1 MSAPEPELSPWE
13 KAQRGIEDIL
23 RAFLGDAMA
32 ESDSDRPFFLTDWI
46 VVVAGHLED
55 GNGSSSSVYNRL
67 VRDDQPPHVTL
78 GLIEYERSA
87 YRAYLEQDG
96 AGE

>member
-1 MSAPEPELSPWE
+1 MSTPEPDLTPWE
-13 KAQRGIEDIL
+13 RAQRGIEDIL
-23 RAFLGDAMA
+23 REFLGAAMA
-32 ESDSDRPFFLTDWI
+32 EDQPERPYFLTDWV

-78 GLIEYERSA
+78 GLLDYERTS
-87 YRAYLEQDG
+87 YRAYLERDG
-96 AGE
+96 DGE

>member
-1 MSAPEPELSPWE
+1 MSNPTPEVTPWE

-23 RAFLGDAMA
+23 REFLGGAMA
-32 ESDSDRPFFLTDWI
+32 EDQPERPYFLTDWV

-55 GNGSSSSVYNRL
+55 GEGGSSSIYNRV

-78 GLIEYERSA
+78 GLLTYELSQFQTF
-87 YRAYLEQDG
+87 LT
-96 AGE
+96 AGDSQ